1 MLCCLLQQ
9 NQQFYVLTSLNTFC
23 LLWKSRR
30 ISTWIYTC
38 KNCLFGMY
46 HSRTPEHNKHV
57 IQQSLLSET
66 GTVCVIFFTNALG
79 TGVNMASIN
88 NHYGEPRSIED
99 YFQECGCAGHI
110 GDQTYSTIFYKPSNC
125 PLYEH
130 PNTVHEYETN
140 AVQHYVKEAVQWELV
155 HTNSYPCPFVRTQHH
170 KSYFKY
176 SLIPIWNSLPESTT
190 SATSHLLLN
199 SD

>member
-1 MLCCLLQQ
+1 
-9 NQQFYVLTSLNTFC
+9 
-23 LLWKSRR
+23 
-30 ISTWIYTC
+30 
-38 KNCLFGMY
+38 MY
-46 HSRTPEHNKHV
+46 HSRTSEHNKHV

-125 PLYEH
+125 PLYDI
-130 PNTVHEYETN
+130 
-140 AVQHYVKEAVQWELV
+140 
-155 HTNSYPCPFVRTQHH
+155 RTQCMSMRQMQFNTMSR
-170 KSYFKY
+170 KLSSGNWYT
-176 SLIPIWNSLPESTT
+176 LIPILALLSELNIIRAISSTR
-190 SATSHLLLN
+190 
-199 SD
+199 